1 MKTNSTKRFFEIFG
15 SLILIFLL
23 ISIVFLI
30 FNYGFK
36 LFFDTNS
43 TFIWIVIA
51 LLTTLVVFY
60 IIKFLIRKN
69 FLRMKSGR
77 VSEVEVD
84 Y

>member
-1 MKTNSTKRFFEIFG
+1 MKKNSTKRFFEIFG
-15 SLILIFLL
+15 SLILIFIL
-23 ISIVFLI
+23 ISLVFFI

-43 TFIWIVIA
+43 TFVWIIIA
-51 LLTTLVVFY
+51 LLTALVVFY
-60 IIKFLIRKN
+60 IIKFLVRKN
-69 FLRMKSGR
+69 FLRMKSGQ